1 MLNTGTNTRRNKH
14 HYEVN
19 IAKLVS
25 SLYYKK
31 VMRNTF
37 SLKQKSAE
45 NQQTATADILFL
57 AGPGTT
63 GRGSGMT
70 EIHTHGHVQ
79 PLRKGQTQSSKQQNH
94 PLLVFL

>member
-14 HYEVN
+14 HYKVN
-19 IAKLVS
+19 VAKLVS

-37 SLKQKSAE
+37 SLKQKSIE

-57 AGPGTT
+57 AGT
-63 GRGSGMT
+63 GDN
-70 EIHTHGHVQ
+70 
-79 PLRKGQTQSSKQQNH
+79 GQTLWNNTNAHTQARAAFKKRTNAFQSAAK
-94 PLLVFL
+94 PPTAVIL

>member
-14 HYEVN
+14 HCKVN
-19 IAKLVS
+19 IAKLAS

-37 SLKQKSAE
+37 SLKQKSIE

-57 AGPGTT
+57 ARTRDNRQMLWNST
-63 GRGSGMT
+63 N
-70 EIHTHGHVQ
+70 IHTHAC
-79 PLRKGQTQSSKQQNH
+79 TTSKKRTKTFQ
-94 PLLVFL
+94 